1 MQVDQLVALTLNHAP
16 HTRFSRVVRRSLEGL
31 AADACDG
38 GPAYRDDLMGSLHLR
53 YYRRFRIAPGIH
65 LNLSKGGVSAS
76 LRGRGIWYTVSRGG
90 RMRTTI
96 GIPRTGVY
104 LTKVS
109 RLPTKK
115 GTSAAPAGRSLG
127 AQILRGLLIT
137 FAIYAAIWLG
147 VILLAAR

>member
-1 MQVDQLVALTLNHAP
+1 MPATADPRIVTILWD
-16 HTRFSRVVRRSLEGL
+16 RFTFAITGAFVSPRES
-31 AADACDG
+31 
-38 GPAYRDDLMGSLHLR
+38 
-53 YYRRFRIAPGIH
+53 H

-76 LRGRGIWYTVSRGG
+76 LRGRGMWYTVSRGG